1 MISDLARLVDT
12 VHREKNIPRDILI
25 EVLESA
31 MIAAGRKRFGLERD
45 LEAQFNEDLGEVE
58 LFVEVDN
65 FFWGLWA
72 VVQAGAEGCDDFP
85 YLTYAHNRLNRAFE
99 ATKA

>member
-1 MISDLARLVDT
+1 MISDLARLVDA

-25 EVLESA
+25 EVLEQA

-58 LFVEVDN
+58 LFEFRTVVVEVGNDE
-65 FFWGLWA
+65 LEISRPR
-72 VVQAGAEGCDDFP
+72 VRD
-85 YLTYAHNRLNRAFE
+85 R
-99 ATKA
+99 

>member
-31 MIAAGRKRFGLERD
+31 MIAAGRRRFGLERD
-45 LEAQFNEDLGEVE
+45 LEARLGAR
-58 LFVEVDN
+58 
-65 FFWGLWA
+65 G
-72 VVQAGAEGCDDFP
+72 
-85 YLTYAHNRLNRAFE
+85 
-99 ATKA
+99 